1 MGLIS
6 PLRLREAEKAAM
18 NIEKTR
24 PPHGGH
30 GDQGITVLLKRMR
43 DAVAQDSSAQE
54 RLDLLTKVIASHVV
68 ADVCSI
74 YLRRPDDQLEL
85 YSTEGLN
92 RTAVHKTRMKWGEG
106 LVGLVAKRHSPMV
119 TSEAPKHPAFSYRPE
134 TGEDPLQS
142 FLGVPLIRSGKTLGV
157 LVVQNKAAREYTHEE
172 IEAAQAVATLLAE
185 IAASGELLSQE
196 ETEAVG
202 AMLHL
207 PEKLKGFGIVSGIA
221 LGKAVFL
228 QPPTPKHRVFAK
240 NPAEEA
246 ARLEEGLN
254 DLRRSVDDMLTTN
267 ASLSGVSRE
276 VLETYRLFA
285 YDRGWKDRLRAAVFS
300 GLTAESAVEQV
311 KAENRARMSQSR
323 DPYLRERLHDL
334 DDLSNRLL
342 RHLSGEKNVGQR
354 PLYDETILFARTM
367 GPAELLEYDR
377 KRLKGLVLGEVSATS
392 HVAIVARALKLP
404 MVSGAPDA
412 MEQTEEGDQAVIDGD
427 VGEIHIRPTAE
438 TLEAYRNKQTRYHEL
453 EASYAAEK
461 SLPSRT
467 KDGVDITIQMNAGL
481 ALDLPFLEQTGAAGV
496 GLFRTELQFL
506 IGSQLPSVASQEALY
521 SEALDLADGKPVVFR
536 TADIGGDKTAAYMD
550 HGNEVNP
557 AMGWRGVRMAV
568 DRPGMIRPQLRAL
581 LSAAAGRELW
591 VMFPFITLPAE
602 VDDIR
607 ALFDREIE
615 RARRRQKE
623 LPTQIKVGAMIET
636 PAAAWRADL
645 IAEKVDF
652 LSIGG
657 NDLAQF
663 YFAADRDSE
672 RVQRRYDPMNA
683 GFLSFLRHTIEKVSR
698 TGTPLSYCGEQS
710 ADPVTA
716 AALIGIG
723 VRQFS
728 LPAAFV
734 GPFRR
739 LVRSIDSKAVSDW
752 IASRSAEPHVTLRP
766 ALAQFLKDS
775 GASAE

>member
-1 MGLIS
+1 MS
-6 PLRLREAEKAAM
+6 
-18 NIEKTR
+18 IEKTR

-92 RTAVHKTRMKWGEG
+92 RSAVHKTRMQWGEG

-246 ARLEEGLN
+246 SRLEEGLN
-254 DLRRSVDDMLTTN
+254 DLRRSVDDMLTSN
-267 ASLSGVSRE
+267 ASLSGVSRD

-412 MEQTEEGDQAVIDGD
+412 MERTEEGDQAVIDGD
-427 VGEIHIRPTAE
+427 VGEIHIRPSAE

-461 SLPSRT
+461 HLPSRT
-467 KDGVDITIQMNAGL
+467 RDGVDITIQMNAGL

-521 SEALDLADGKPVVFR
+521 SEALDLAGGKPVVFR
-536 TADIGGDKTAAYMD
+536 TADIGGDKTAPYMD

-581 LSAAAGRELW
+581 LSAGAGRTLW
-591 VMFPFITLPAE
+591 VMFPFVTLPGE

-607 ALFDREIE
+607 ALLDREIE
-615 RARRRQKE
+615 RAKRHEKE
-623 LPTQIKVGAMIET
+623 LPAEIKIGAMIET

-683 GFLSFLRHTIEKVSR
+683 GFLSFLRHTVEKVSR

-716 AALIGIG
+716 AALIGVG

-739 LVRSIDSKAVSDW
+739 LVRSIDSRAVSEW
-752 IASRSAEPHVTLRP
+752 IEAKSREPHVSLRP
-766 ALAQFLKDS
+766 ALTKFLKES

>member
-1 MGLIS
+1 MS
-6 PLRLREAEKAAM
+6 
-18 NIEKTR
+18 IEKTR

-30 GDQGITVLLKRMR
+30 GEQGIGVLLKRMR
-43 DAVAQDSSAQE
+43 DAVAHDSSAQD

-85 YSTEGLN
+85 YSTEGL
-92 RTAVHKTRMKWGEG
+92 RREAVHKTRMQWGEG
-106 LVGLVAKRHSPMV
+106 LVGLVAKRHSPLV
-119 TSEAPKHPAFSYRPE
+119 TAEAPRHPAFAYRPE

-172 IEAAQAVATLLAE
+172 IEAVQAVATLLAE

-202 AMLHL
+202 AMLHR
-207 PEKLKGFGIVSGIA
+207 PEKLKGFGIVSGVA

-228 QPPTPKHRVFAK
+228 QPPAPKHKVFASD
-240 NPAEEA
+240 PASEA
-246 ARLEEGLN
+246 ARLEDGLN
-254 DLRRSVDDMLTTN
+254 DLRQSVDDMLASN

-311 KAENRARMSQSR
+311 KSENRARLSQSR

-342 RHLSGEKNVGQR
+342 RHLGGEKDGGR
-354 PLYDETILFARTM
+354 RELFEDTILFARTM

-377 KRLKGLVLGEVSATS
+377 KRLRGLVLGEVSATS

-404 MVSGAPDA
+404 MVTGAPDA
-412 MEQTEEGDQAVIDGD
+412 MELAEEGDHAVIDGD
-427 VGEIHIRPTAE
+427 VGEIHIRPVPE
-438 TLEAYRNKQTRYHEL
+438 VLESYRTKQSRYHEL
-453 EASYAAEK
+453 EALYAQEK
-461 SLPSRT
+461 TLPSQT
-467 KDGVDITIQMNAGL
+467 KDGVDITILMNAGL
-481 ALDLPFLEQTGAAGV
+481 ALDLPFLESTGAAGV

-506 IGSQLPSVASQEALY
+506 IGSSLPGVAAQEALY
-521 SEALDLADGKPVVFR
+521 KEALDLADGKPVIFR
-536 TADIGGDKTAAYMD
+536 TADIGGDKTAPYMES
-550 HGNEVNP
+550 GNEVNP

-581 LSAAAGRELW
+581 LSASAGRTLY
-591 VMFPFITLPAE
+591 VMFPFVTLPAE

-607 ALFDREIE
+607 ALLNREID
-615 RARRRQKE
+615 RAHRRGKD
-623 LPTQIKVGAMIET
+623 LPQAVKVGAMIET
-636 PAAAWRADL
+636 PASAWRADL

-652 LSIGG
+652 LSVGG

-683 GFLSFLRHTIEKVSR
+683 GFLSFLKSTVEKVDR
-698 TGTPLSYCGEQS
+698 TGTPLSYCGEQT
-710 ADPVTA
+710 ADPITA
-716 AALIGIG
+716 AALMGVGI
-723 VRQFS
+723 RQFS

-739 LVRSIDSKAVSDW
+739 LIRSVSVKD
-752 IASRSAEPHVTLRP
+752 ISAWLDKELVKPEATLRHSFT
-766 ALAQFLKDS
+766 AFLRES
-775 GASAE
+775 GASLE

>member
-1 MGLIS
+1 MS
-6 PLRLREAEKAAM
+6 
-18 NIEKTR
+18 IEKTR

-43 DAVAQDSSAQE
+43 DAVAEEVSAQD

-74 YLRRPDDQLEL
+74 YLRRPDDVLEL
-85 YSTEGLN
+85 YSTQGLK
-92 RTAVHKTRMKWGEG
+92 REAVHNTRLNWGEG

-119 TSEAPKHPAFSYRPE
+119 TSEAPKHPAFAYRPE
-134 TGEDPLQS
+134 TGEDPLHS
-142 FLGVPLIRSGKTLGV
+142 FLGVPLVRSGKTLGV
-157 LVVQNKAAREYTHEE
+157 LVIQNRAAREYTFEE
-172 IEAAQAVATLLAE
+172 IEAVQAVATLLAE
-185 IAASGELLSQE
+185 IAASGELLSVE

-202 AMLHL
+202 AMLHR
-207 PEKLKGFGIVSGIA
+207 PEKLKGFGIVSGVA
-221 LGKAVFL
+221 LGRAVFL
-228 QPPTPKHRVFAK
+228 QPPAPKHKVFAK
-240 NPAEEA
+240 DPAAEA
-246 ARLEEGLN
+246 ARLEEGLT
-254 DLRRSVDDMLTTN
+254 DLRRSVDQMITSN

-300 GLTAESAVEQV
+300 GLTAESAVDQV
-311 KAENRARMSQSR
+311 KAENRARLSQSR

-342 RHLSGEKNVGQR
+342 RHLSGEKNGGER
-354 PLYDETILFARTM
+354 DLFEETILFARTM

-404 MVSGAPDA
+404 MVTGALDA
-412 MEQTEEGDQAVIDGD
+412 MELTEEGDQAVIDGD
-427 VGEIHIRPTAE
+427 AGGIHIRPPSEA
-438 TLEAYRNKQTRYHEL
+438 LEFYRVKQTRYHEL
-453 EASYAAEK
+453 EAIYASEK
-461 SLPSRT
+461 SLPSIT
-467 KDGVDITIQMNAGL
+467 KDGVEITIQMNAGL
-481 ALDLPFLEQTGAAGV
+481 ALDLPFLEGTGASGV

-506 IGSQLPSVASQEALY
+506 IGSQLPSVAMQESLY
-521 SEALDLADGKPVVFR
+521 KEALDLADGKPVVFR
-536 TADIGGDKTAAYMD
+536 TADIGGDKTAPYMD

-581 LSAAAGRELW
+581 LSAAADQTLW
-591 VMFPFITLPAE
+591 VMFPFITLTAE
-602 VDDIR
+602 VD
-607 ALFDREIE
+607 EIKSLLDLE
-615 RARRRQKE
+615 IDRARRHGKG
-623 LPTQIKVGAMIET
+623 LPKDIKIGVMIET

-645 IAEKVDF
+645 IAQKVDF
-652 LSIGG
+652 LSVGG

-683 GFLSFLRHTIEKVSR
+683 GFLSFLKETVEKVSR
-698 TGTPLSYCGEQS
+698 TGTPLSYCGEQT
-710 ADPVTA
+710 ADAVTA
-716 AALIGIG
+716 AALIGVG

-739 LVRSIDSKAVSDW
+739 LVRSLDAAEI
-752 IASRSAEPHVTLRP
+752 SAWMEKHSVTPEATLRP
-766 ALAQFLKDS
+766 SFTQFLKDS
-775 GASAE
+775 GAVVE

>member
-1 MGLIS
+1 MS
-6 PLRLREAEKAAM
+6 
-18 NIEKTR
+18 IEKTR

-92 RTAVHKTRMKWGEG
+92 RSAVHKTRMQWGEG

-246 ARLEEGLN
+246 SRLEEGLN
-254 DLRRSVDDMLTTN
+254 DLRRSVDDMLTSN
-267 ASLSGVSRE
+267 ASLSGVSRD

-412 MEQTEEGDQAVIDGD
+412 MERTEEGDQAVIDGD
-427 VGEIHIRPTAE
+427 VGEIHIRPSAE

-461 SLPSRT
+461 HLPSRT
-467 KDGVDITIQMNAGL
+467 RDGVDITIQMNAGL

-521 SEALDLADGKPVVFR
+521 SEALDLAGGKPVVFR
-536 TADIGGDKTAAYMD
+536 TADIGGDKTAPYMD
-550 HGNEVNP
+550 HGNGLARGAHGGGPSRHDPP
-557 AMGWRGVRMAV
+557 ATARAAVGGGRADAVGDVPVRDA
-568 DRPGMIRPQLRAL
+568 
-581 LSAAAGRELW
+581 
-591 VMFPFITLPAE
+591 
-602 VDDIR
+602 
-607 ALFDREIE
+607 
-615 RARRRQKE
+615 ARR
-623 LPTQIKVGAMIET
+623 
-636 PAAAWRADL
+636 
-645 IAEKVDF
+645 
-652 LSIGG
+652 
-657 NDLAQF
+657 
-663 YFAADRDSE
+663 
-672 RVQRRYDPMNA
+672 
-683 GFLSFLRHTIEKVSR
+683 
-698 TGTPLSYCGEQS
+698 
-710 ADPVTA
+710 
-716 AALIGIG
+716 
-723 VRQFS
+723 
-728 LPAAFV
+728 
-734 GPFRR
+734 
-739 LVRSIDSKAVSDW
+739 
-752 IASRSAEPHVTLRP
+752 
-766 ALAQFLKDS
+766 S
-775 GASAE
+775 G

>member
-1 MGLIS
+1 MS
-6 PLRLREAEKAAM
+6 
-18 NIEKTR
+18 IEKTR

-30 GDQGITVLLKRMR
+30 GEQGITVLLKRMR

-92 RTAVHKTRMKWGEG
+92 REAVHKTRMQWGEG

-119 TSEAPKHPAFSYRPE
+119 TSEAPRHPAFSYRPE

-202 AMLHL
+202 AMLHR

-240 NPAEEA
+240 DSAEEA
-246 ARLEEGLN
+246 ARLEDGLN
-254 DLRRSVDDMLTTN
+254 DLRRSVDNMLSSN
-267 ASLSGVSRE
+267 AALSGVSRE

-300 GLTAESAVEQV
+300 GLTAESAVDQV
-311 KAENRARMSQSR
+311 KAENRARLSQSR

-342 RHLSGEKNVGQR
+342 RHLAGDKNVGQR

-404 MVSGAPDA
+404 MVTGAPDA
-412 MEQTEEGDQAVIDGD
+412 MELTEEGDQAVIDGD
-427 VGEIHIRPTAE
+427 VGELHIRPSAD
-438 TLEAYRNKQTRYHEL
+438 TLEAYRAKQTRYHEL
-453 EASYAAEK
+453 EASYASEK
-461 SLPSRT
+461 SLPPKT

-521 SEALDLADGKPVVFR
+521 REALDLADGKPVVFR
-536 TADIGGDKTAAYMD
+536 TADIGGDKTAPYMD
-550 HGNEVNP
+550 HGNEANP
-557 AMGWRGVRMAV
+557 AMGWRGARMAV

-581 LSAAAGRELW
+581 LAAAAGRTLW
-591 VMFPFITLPAE
+591 VMFPFVTLPAE
-602 VDDIR
+602 VDEIR
-607 ALFDREIE
+607 ELLDREID
-615 RARRRQKE
+615 RAKRREKE
-623 LPTQIKVGAMIET
+623 LPSDIKVGAMIET
-636 PAAAWRADL
+636 PASAWRADL

-652 LSIGG
+652 LSVGG

-683 GFLSFLRHTIEKVSR
+683 GFLSFLKHTVEKVSR

-716 AALIGIG
+716 AALIGVG

-739 LVRSIDSKAVSDW
+739 MVRSLDVKSVSDW
-752 IASRSAEPHVTLRP
+752 LDAQTSAPMVSLRP
-766 ALAQFLKDS
+766 AFAQFLKDS
-775 GASAE
+775 GVRLE

>member
-1 MGLIS
+1 MS
-6 PLRLREAEKAAM
+6 
-18 NIEKTR
+18 IEKTR

-43 DAVAQDSSAQE
+43 DAVAEEVSAQD

-74 YLRRPDDQLEL
+74 YLRRPDDVLEL
-85 YSTEGLN
+85 YSTQGLK
-92 RTAVHKTRMKWGEG
+92 REAVHNTRLNWGEG

-119 TSEAPKHPAFSYRPE
+119 TSEAPKHPAFAYRPE

-142 FLGVPLIRSGKTLGV
+142 FLGVPLVRSGKTLGV
-157 LVVQNKAAREYTHEE
+157 LVIQNRAAREYTFEE
-172 IEAAQAVATLLAE
+172 IEAVQAVATLLAE
-185 IAASGELLSQE
+185 IAASGELLSVE

-202 AMLHL
+202 AMLHR
-207 PEKLKGFGIVSGIA
+207 PEKLKGFGIVSGVA
-221 LGKAVFL
+221 LGRAVFL
-228 QPPTPKHRVFAK
+228 QPPAPKHKVFAK
-240 NPAEEA
+240 DPAAEA
-246 ARLEEGLN
+246 ARLEEGLTN
-254 DLRRSVDDMLTTN
+254 LRRSVDHMITSN

-300 GLTAESAVEQV
+300 GLTAESAVDQV
-311 KAENRARMSQSR
+311 KAENRARLSQSR

-342 RHLSGEKNVGQR
+342 RHLSGEKNGGER
-354 PLYDETILFARTM
+354 DLFEETILFARTM

-404 MVSGAPDA
+404 MVTGALDA
-412 MEQTEEGDQAVIDGD
+412 MELTEEGDQAVIDGD
-427 VGEIHIRPTAE
+427 AGEIHIRPPSEA
-438 TLEAYRNKQTRYHEL
+438 LEFYRVKQTRYHEL
-453 EASYAAEK
+453 EAIYASEK
-461 SLPSRT
+461 SLPSIT
-467 KDGVDITIQMNAGL
+467 KDGVEITIQMNAGL
-481 ALDLPFLEQTGAAGV
+481 ALDLPFLEGTGASGV

-506 IGSQLPSVASQEALY
+506 IGSQLPSVAMQESLY
-521 SEALDLADGKPVVFR
+521 KEALDLADGKPVVFR
-536 TADIGGDKTAAYMD
+536 TADIGGDKTAPYMD

-581 LSAAAGRELW
+581 LSAAADQTLW
-591 VMFPFITLPAE
+591 VMFPFITLTAE
-602 VDDIR
+602 VD
-607 ALFDREIE
+607 EIKSLLDLE
-615 RARRRQKE
+615 IDRARRHGKG
-623 LPTQIKVGAMIET
+623 LPKDIKIGVMIET

-645 IAEKVDF
+645 IAQKVDF
-652 LSIGG
+652 LSVGG

-683 GFLSFLRHTIEKVSR
+683 GFLSFLKETVEKVSR
-698 TGTPLSYCGEQS
+698 TGTPLSYCGEQT
-710 ADPVTA
+710 ADAVTA
-716 AALIGIG
+716 AALIGVG

-739 LVRSIDSKAVSDW
+739 LVRSLDVAEI
-752 IASRSAEPHVTLRP
+752 SAWMDKHSVTPEATLRP
-766 ALAQFLKDS
+766 SFTQLLKDS
-775 GASAE
+775 GAVIE

>member
-1 MGLIS
+1 MS
-6 PLRLREAEKAAM
+6 
-18 NIEKTR
+18 IEKTR

-54 RLDLLTKVIASHVV
+54 RLDHLTKVIASHVV

-92 RTAVHKTRMKWGEG
+92 RAAVHKTRLAWGEG
-106 LVGLVAKRHSPMV
+106 LVGIVAKRHSPLV
-119 TSEAPKHPAFSYRPE
+119 TSEAPKHPAFAYRPE

-157 LVVQNKAAREYTHEE
+157 LVVQNRAPREYLHEE
-172 IEAAQAVATLLAE
+172 IEAVQAVATLLAE

-202 AMLHL
+202 AMLHG
-207 PEKLKGFGIVSGIA
+207 PEKLKGFGIVSGVA
-221 LGKAVFL
+221 LGRAVFL
-228 QPPTPKHRVFAK
+228 QAPAPKHKVFASDS
-240 NPAEEA
+240 ASEA
-246 ARLEEGLN
+246 ARLEDGLN
-254 DLRRSVDDMLTTN
+254 DLRRSVDDMLATN

-300 GLTAESAVEQV
+300 GLTAESAVEQI
-311 KAENRARMSQSR
+311 KSENRARLLQSR
-323 DPYLRERLHDL
+323 DPYMRERLHDL

-342 RHLSGEKNVGQR
+342 RCLSGDKNGGR
-354 PLYDETILFARTM
+354 RALFDETILFARTM

-377 KRLKGLVLGEVSATS
+377 KHLKGIVLGEVSATS

-404 MVSGAPDA
+404 MVTGAPDA
-412 MEQTEEGDQAVIDGD
+412 MELIEEGDQAVIDGD
-427 VGEIHIRPTAE
+427 AGEIHIRPSAVV
-438 TLEAYRNKQTRYHEL
+438 LESYRAKQTRYHEL
-453 EASYAAEK
+453 EAIYASEK
-461 SLPSRT
+461 NLPSKT
-467 KDGVDITIQMNAGL
+467 KDGVDVTILMNAGL
-481 ALDLPFLEQTGAAGV
+481 ALDLPFLEGTGAAGV

-506 IGSQLPSVASQEALY
+506 IGSQLPSVAMQEALY
-521 SEALDLADGKPVVFR
+521 REALDLAGGKPVIFR
-536 TADIGGDKTAAYMD
+536 TADIGGDKTAPYME
-550 HGNEVNP
+550 HGDEANP

-581 LSAAAGRELW
+581 LAAAAGRTLW
-591 VMFPFITLPAE
+591 VMFPFVTLPAE
-602 VDDIR
+602 IDDIR
-607 ALFDREIE
+607 SLLDREID
-615 RARRRQKE
+615 RVKRRGKE
-623 LPTQIKVGAMIET
+623 LPTAIKVGAMIET
-636 PAAAWRADL
+636 PASAWRAEL
-645 IAEKVDF
+645 IAAKVDF

-672 RVQRRYDPMNA
+672 RVQRRYDPING
-683 GFLSFLRHTIEKVSR
+683 GFLSFLKHTVEKVSQ
-698 TGTPLSYCGEQS
+698 TGTPLSYCGEQT

-716 AALIGIG
+716 AALLGVG

-739 LVRSIDSKAVSDW
+739 LVRSLNAKDVSDW
-752 IASRSAEPHVTLRP
+752 LDAHTSAPEVTLRP
-766 ALAQFLKDS
+766 AFTKFLKDK
-775 GASAE
+775 GAVLE

>member
-1 MGLIS
+1 MS
-6 PLRLREAEKAAM
+6 
-18 NIEKTR
+18 IEKTR

-30 GDQGITVLLKRMR
+30 GGQGITVLLKRMR
-43 DAVAQDSSAQE
+43 DAVAQEVSAQD

-74 YLRRPDDQLEL
+74 YLRRPDDVLEL
-85 YSTEGLN
+85 YSTQGLK
-92 RTAVHKTRMKWGEG
+92 REAVHNTQLQWGEG

-119 TSEAPKHPAFSYRPE
+119 TSEAPKHPAFAYRPE
-134 TGEDPLQS
+134 TGEDPLHS

-157 LVVQNKAAREYTHEE
+157 LVIQNRAAREYLPEE
-172 IEAAQAVATLLAE
+172 IEAVQAVATLLAE
-185 IAASGELLSQE
+185 IAASGELLSVE

-202 AMLHL
+202 AMLHR
-207 PEKLKGFGIVSGIA
+207 PEKLKGFGIVSGVA
-221 LGKAVFL
+221 LGRAVFL
-228 QPPTPKHRVFAK
+228 QPPAPKHKVFAK

-246 ARLEEGLN
+246 ERLEDGLN
-254 DLRRSVDDMLTTN
+254 DLRRSVDHMITNN

-300 GLTAESAVEQV
+300 GLTAESAVDQV
-311 KAENRARMSQSR
+311 KAENRARLSQSR

-342 RHLSGEKNVGQR
+342 RHLSGEKNGGER
-354 PLYDETILFARTM
+354 DLFEETILFARTM

-404 MVSGAPDA
+404 MVTGALDA
-412 MEQTEEGDQAVIDGD
+412 LELTEEGDQAVIDGD
-427 VGEIHIRPTAE
+427 AGEIHIRPQSDV
-438 TLEAYRNKQTRYHEL
+438 LESYRAKQTRYHEL
-453 EASYAAEK
+453 EAIYASEK
-461 SLPSRT
+461 TLPSVT
-467 KDGVDITIQMNAGL
+467 KDGVNITIQMNAGL
-481 ALDLPFLEQTGAAGV
+481 ALDLPFLDGTGASGV

-506 IGSQLPSVASQEALY
+506 IGSQLPSVAMQEALY
-521 SEALDLADGKPVVFR
+521 REALDLANGKPVIFR
-536 TADIGGDKTAAYMD
+536 TADIGGDKTAPYMD

-581 LSAAAGRELW
+581 LSAATDQTLW
-591 VMFPFITLPAE
+591 VMFPFITLAAE
-602 VDDIR
+602 VDEIK
-607 ALFDREIE
+607 ALLDLEID
-615 RARRRQKE
+615 RARRHGKG
-623 LPTQIKVGAMIET
+623 LPKDIKIGVMIET
-636 PAAAWRADL
+636 PAAAWRAEL
-645 IAEKVDF
+645 IAQKVDF
-652 LSIGG
+652 LSVGG

-672 RVQRRYDPMNA
+672 RVQRRYDPMNG
-683 GFLSFLRHTIEKVSR
+683 GFLSFLKNTVEKVSQ
-698 TGTPLSYCGEQS
+698 TGTPLSYCGEQT
-710 ADPVTA
+710 ADAVTA
-716 AALIGIG
+716 AALIAVG

-739 LVRSIDSKAVSDW
+739 LVRSIDVGEASAWMAEHS
-752 IASRSAEPHVTLRP
+752 IAPEATLRP
-766 ALAQFLKDS
+766 SFKQYLRDAGVVF
-775 GASAE
+775 E